1 MNRDFPD
8 EEFFR
13 AVAEGGN
20 GSEAVSAPSS
30 LKARIYSALVS
41 RQGETAPL
49 MSFTE
54 LKACGQEL
62 CIFEELVR
70 IAPVG
75 ETAKSLN
82 ICRVCHARILAER
95 TENPP
100 IFWNGCPYVQLKN
113 S

>member
-1 MNRDFPD
+1 MNDDLSD
-8 EEFFR
+8 EEFFLR
-13 AVAEGGN
+13 AAEGDGS
-20 GSEAVSAPSS
+20 SEAAPSS
-30 LKARIYSALVS
+30 LKSQIYSALVR
-41 RQGETAPL
+41 RQAEAASL

-75 ETAKSLN
+75 ETVKTLN

-95 TENPP
+95 IDNPP
-100 IFWNGCPYVQLKN
+100 IYWSGCPYVRLKD

>member
-1 MNRDFPD
+1 MTEDAMFEQMFGTGDDRP
-8 EEFFR
+8 
-13 AVAEGGN
+13 
-20 GSEAVSAPSS
+20 APAR
-30 LKARIYSALVS
+30 LKSRIYTAFIRAQQEDGPLETISATK
-41 RQGETAPL
+41 QAGHA
-49 MSFTE
+49 
-54 LKACGQEL
+54 L
-62 CIFEELVR
+62 CVFEELVR